1 MRADEIMTS
10 PVISVH
16 TTTPIREAAALLSE
30 HNISSLPV
38 LDEDDKLVGIV
49 SELDLLRDR
58 MPHDPRSH
66 LLPHTADEPDPK
78 KSVVEV
84 MSPVVICLTSTAD
97 LADLAT
103 TMIEHNVRAVPI
115 VDGQSMIGIVS
126 RRDVLRTLLRDDTA
140 IRADV
145 QQRLADYS
153 SGGKGWNVA
162 VDGGAVTLSGH
173 FTDDQQRR
181 TVEAL
186 ARSIPGVMRVHL
198 HQQHWP
204 RS

>member
-16 TTTPIREAAALLSE
+16 TTTPIREAAAVLSE

-38 LDEDDKLVGIV
+38 LDEDDALVGIV

-66 LLPHTADEPDPK
+66 LRPHTADEPDPK
-78 KSVVEV
+78 QLVGEV
-84 MSPVVICLTSTAD
+84 MSPVVVCLSPSADSAD
-97 LADLAT
+97 LAS
-103 TMIEHNVRAVPI
+103 TMIENNVRAVPI
-115 VDGQSMIGIVS
+115 VDGERIVGIVS
-126 RRDVLRTLLRDDTA
+126 RRDVIRTLLRDDTG

-145 QQRLADYS
+145 QQRLVEYS
-153 SGGKGWNVA
+153 PDAEGWKLD
-162 VDGGAVTLSGH
+162 VDGGAVTVRGH
-173 FTDDQQRR
+173 FADNQQQR

-186 ARSIPGVMRVHL
+186 VRSVPGVIRVHV

-204 RS
+204 QR